1 MIADLEL
8 SQLQCNKQSDGSG
21 GCNPYLWVVL
31 LRIDDDTLGGNPPAA
46 AVFPQDPAAPRIVV
60 EAGMKAGDTAV
71 VPDQVDSLVTDIR
84 TDSVQRNLILIAAL
98 LDQHDTSW
106 AAMAAGY
113 QAFVTT
119 APVAVGAQLLQL
131 QDAALYEQAIQAITS
146 QISNQVKSA
155 IEAQLSWWD
164 KVQIALH
171 LETPDRIIGTAYQ
184 DWQSVAASSSGSYPL
199 EITSTSGD
207 IVTDDFVLG
216 CQLAVTVDPCEDQV
230 AAVQGIQQA
239 IANIEGLTKQLT
251 SGQVHEPPAQV
262 ETELNQL
269 AAEMIKEREKLAA
282 AEAALDD
289 CRKGVVTRGP
299 GESALNA

>member
-113 QAFVTT
+113 QAFVNT

-146 QISNQVKSA
+146 QISDQVKSA

-164 KVQIALH
+164 KVQI
-171 LETPDRIIGTAYQ
+171 

-199 EITSTSGD
+199 EFTSTTGD

-216 CQLAVTVDPCEDQV
+216 CQLVVTVDPCEDQI

-269 AAEMIKEREKLAA
+269 ATEMIKEREKLAA

-289 CRKGVVTRGP
+289 CRKGVVIRGP
-299 GESALNA
+299 GESGLNA